1 MPLTRTM
8 LALLAVNA
16 CLAGTASAESELVVG
31 YPDAFGVV
39 PAATY
44 DVERKRVGKAHL
56 VLEQLEDGRVR
67 MFSES
72 GFTAGPRTVL
82 TAILEP
88 LDGEKKLR
96 PVLQESRSFDPSGTA
111 MGTLSIDH
119 EQGRATCKGP
129 GGELISEL
137 ELPKPDRVANVTL
150 NLLFLPLV
158 RRELD
163 EVSFQL
169 FLCGGGAKLI
179 DFIGNLSPESRNG
192 KKPPAMEVRYGP
204 DFGIASMIARN
215 FVPKLS
221 IWYAPDAPHSWLAHR
236 VPLYG
241 KGPEVF
247 VIREGIPPRRL
258 GDD

>member
-1 MPLTRTM
+1 MPLARTS
-8 LALLAVNA
+8 LALLAANL
-16 CLAGTASAESELVVG
+16 CLAGAAGAESGLVVD
-31 YPDAFGVV
+31 YPESLGVV

-44 DVERKRVGKAHL
+44 DVERERVGKAHL
-56 VLEQLEDGRVR
+56 VLEQVDEGRVR

-119 EQGRATCKGP
+119 ERGLGTCKGP
-129 GGELISEL
+129 SDEVISEI
-137 ELPKPDRVANVTL
+137 ELPESDRVANVTL

-158 RRELD
+158 RREQD

-169 FLCGGGAKLI
+169 FLCGGGARLI
-179 DFIGNLSPESRNG
+179 DFVGSLSPESRNG
-192 KKPPAMEVRYGP
+192 KKPLAMEVRYGP
-204 DFGIASMIARN
+204 DFGIASMVARN

-221 IWYAPDAPHSWLAHR
+221 IWYAPDAPHPWLAHR

-258 GDD
+258 GED